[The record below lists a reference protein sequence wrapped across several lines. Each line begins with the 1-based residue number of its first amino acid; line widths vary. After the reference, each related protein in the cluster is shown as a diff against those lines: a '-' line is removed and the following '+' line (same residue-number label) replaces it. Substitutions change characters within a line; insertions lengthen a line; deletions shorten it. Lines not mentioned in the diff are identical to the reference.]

1 VTTAPQGNEATMM
14 GRALRELR
22 ERRGMTQENLGE
34 RVGCPSTYISR
45 IEAGEVD
52 PAFTTLSRLFRA
64 LDVDQRELHDVETSI
79 RARDAAER

>member
-1 VTTAPQGNEATMM
+1 M

-22 ERRGMTQENLGE
+22 EQRAMSQEELGQ
-34 RVGCPSTYISR
+34 RVGCEGTYISR

-64 LDVDQRELHDVETSI
+64 LGVDGRELHAVEARI
-79 RARDAAER
+79 RARGAADR

>member
-1 VTTAPQGNEATMM
+1 M

-22 ERRGMTQENLGE
+22 EQRGMTQEDMA
-34 RVGCPSTYISR
+34 RHVGCESTYISR

-64 LDVDQRELHDVETSI
+64 LGVDRRELHAVETRI
-79 RARDAAER
+79 RARDAAAR